1 MSASL
6 SHVRPVRVSPVQVAY
21 LPYSSWQ
28 HIPLSPHDW
37 GSCAPL
43 GLTIAR
49 AVIGRR
55 RPERRCVLH
64 VKGGLLVDS

>member
-1 MSASL
+1 VLSA
-6 SHVRPVRVSPVQVAY
+6 VAFTCPSRACFPGAGG

-43 GLTIAR
+43 DLTIAR

-55 RPERRCVLH
+55 RPKGRCVLH